1 MPQATFPA
9 SLTKGAG
16 AAPVRPE
23 DSGGACCKSA
33 VFRARGTARAAA
45 IPENPS
51 SNWPMAARA

>member
-16 AAPVRPE
+16 AAPARPE
-23 DSGGACCKSA
+23 DSAGACCRFN

-51 SNWPMAARA
+51 SNRPMAARA